1 MNAERRL
8 TKLIASQFLADD
20 VSVDLSVF
28 SSIDD
33 DAAEL
38 LTGYRNEEFL
48 SLRGL
53 TQLPDRVAEILGSG
67 YPGTLELSGLKT
79 LSDAAARGLARSQ
92 GESICLEGLTTLSD
106 QAAQYL
112 SNYSGLIWMGGLT
125 NLSANAIQS
134 LSQSKGELALGGD
147 GCHYSAA
154 TRPTPYELAQR
165 IQAAIT
171 SKG

>member
-28 SSIDD
+28 TSIDD

-48 SLRGL
+48 PLRGL

-79 LSDAAARGLARSQ
+79 LSDAAARGQ

-106 QAAQYL
+106 LAAQCL
-112 SNYSGLIWMGGLT
+112 SNYSGLIWLGGLT

>member
-48 SLRGL
+48 SLGGL
-53 TQLPDRVAEILGSG
+53 TQLPDSVAEILGSG
-67 YPGTLELSGLKT
+67 YPGSLELSGLKT
-79 LSDAAARGLARSQ
+79 LSDKAARGLARSQ
-92 GESICLEGLTTLSD
+92 GESICLEGLTTLSELT
-106 QAAQYL
+106 AQYL
-112 SNYSGLIWMGGLT
+112 SNYSGLIWLGGLT

-134 LSQSKGELALGGD
+134 LSQSKGDLALGGD
-147 GCHYSAA
+147 GYHHSAA
-154 TRPTPYELAQR
+154 TRPYTVLLDV
-165 IQAAIT
+165 
-171 SKG
+171 